1 MSSYWSLQ
9 ASSSTSHATHICIM
23 CAYELMYV
31 LPPYLKRKSFWRST
45 RLRKGSR
52 SALVAAKMDAFA
64 LPRLPSAPLRSF
76 TRPLRASFPIRTAPR
91 FLVSH
96 PRRAILIVVRSRLFA
111 ASSHSP
117 LPRLAASSRAH
128 GCGGGLCDVGGV
140 GAGLHGDSDGGQP
153 RAGLQDPCCWRH
165 GDNDGGRP

>member
-1 MSSYWSLQ
+1 LLVQRRSMSSYWSLQ

-64 LPRLPSAPLRSF
+64 P
-76 TRPLRASFPIRTAPR
+76 ASIAVRTAPLIYAAAPC
-91 FLVSH
+91 LVSH
-96 PRRAILIVVRSRLFA
+96 PHRSA
-111 ASSHSP
+111 
-117 LPRLAASSRAH
+117 LPRFSSAPRHLNRRPLASLRRFLALAPSS
-128 GCGGGLCDVGGV
+128 
-140 GAGLHGDSDGGQP
+140 P
-153 RAGLQDPCCWRH
+153 RRFLA
-165 GDNDGGRP
+165 RPWMRRRTL